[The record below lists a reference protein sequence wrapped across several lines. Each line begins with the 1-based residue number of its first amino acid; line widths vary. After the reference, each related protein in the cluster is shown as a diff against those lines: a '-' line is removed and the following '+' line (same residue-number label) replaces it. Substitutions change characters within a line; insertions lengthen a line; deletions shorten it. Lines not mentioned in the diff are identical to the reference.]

1 MATSCAAQF
10 ISRTIIQSKSVYETN
25 TLWSERLQP
34 AEQHRIFCSQIYTT
48 VDYDAY
54 SQSNKKETRTQM
66 DEWLLDASIAETQ
79 ETLDI
84 GRVTTYRY
92 IREVRSRVVYAMIS
106 LADADNN
113 QRGNAWD

>member
-1 MATSCAAQF
+1 
-10 ISRTIIQSKSVYETN
+10 
-25 TLWSERLQP
+25 
-34 AEQHRIFCSQIYTT
+34 
-48 VDYDAY
+48 
-54 SQSNKKETRTQM
+54 M

-92 IREVRSRVVYAMIS
+92 VREVRSRVVYAMIS